1 MTARHP
7 MIEQA
12 AAARSGTALTVLFAD
27 ICGSTR
33 LYAALGD
40 EAARAV
46 VAGGL
51 DAVVAGLPRFGGRLV
66 KTLGDEVMC
75 VFPDPDC
82 AIAAAAE
89 MQVRV
94 RAARPGGLE
103 LSIHVGLQ
111 HGPVLLEGED
121 VFGDTVNAASYLCA
135 VATAGQILTAE
146 ATVERL
152 SEAGRAQTRRL
163 FYAII
168 KGARCESALYQ
179 ILWEGDTGALT
190 DVNFRQH
197 NRLPPDSGSI
207 LLAYEGQ
214 ELRIHARCPTLI
226 LGRDASC
233 DMAVPD
239 PFASRKHATLTLRR
253 TQVFLADHSVNGT
266 FVRRADGS
274 TVHVFRSELLLEG
287 SGEISLGRAFDQA
300 GAAPIRYRRD
310 RRALYRV

>member
-7 MIEQA
+7 MIEKA

-46 VAGGL
+46 VASGL
-51 DAVVAGLPRFGGRLV
+51 DAVTAVVPRFGGRLV

-82 AIAAAAE
+82 GIAAAAE
-89 MQVRV
+89 MQARV
-94 RAARPGGLE
+94 RAARPGGQE
-103 LSIHVGLQ
+103 MSIHVGLQ

-146 ATVERL
+146 ATVQHL
-152 SEAGRAQTRRL
+152 SDSARTQTRRL
-163 FYAII
+163 FYALI

-179 ILWEGDTGALT
+179 VLWDDAGVLT
-190 DVNFRQH
+190 DVNVRQH
-197 NRLPPDSGSI
+197 NRVPPDAGSV
-207 LLAYEGQ
+207 LLAYGAH
-214 ELRIHARCPTLI
+214 ELRIHARRPMLV
-226 LGRDASC
+226 LGREASC
-233 DMAVPD
+233 DIAVPD
-239 PFASRKHATLTLRR
+239 PFASRKHATLALRY
-253 TQVFLADHSVNGT
+253 TQVFLTDHSVNGT

-274 TVHVFRSELLLEG
+274 VLHVFRSELLLEG
-287 SGEISLGRAFDQA
+287 AGEISLGRGFDQA

>member
-7 MIEQA
+7 MIRKA

-33 LYAALGD
+33 LYGALGD

-46 VAGGL
+46 VASGL
-51 DAVVAGLPRFGGRLV
+51 DALAGVLPRFGGRLV
-66 KTLGDEVMC
+66 KTLGDELMC

-89 MQVRV
+89 MQARV
-94 RAARPGGLE
+94 RSARPGGQE

-146 ATVERL
+146 ATVQQL
-152 SEAGRAQTRRL
+152 SDSGRAQTRRL
-163 FYAII
+163 FYALI
-168 KGARCESALYQ
+168 KGARSESALYQ
-179 ILWEGDTGALT
+179 VLWEDDSGVLT
-190 DVNFRQH
+190 DVNVRQH
-197 NRLPPDSGSI
+197 NRVPPDSGSM
-207 LLAYEGQ
+207 LLAYETT
-214 ELRIHARCPTLI
+214 ELRIHARCPTLL
-226 LGRDASC
+226 LGREAAC
-233 DMAVPD
+233 DIAVPD
-239 PFASRKHATLTLRR
+239 PYASRRHASLALRR
-253 TQVFLADHSVNGT
+253 MQVFLIDHSVNGT

-274 TVHVFRSELLLEG
+274 TAHVFRSELLLEG
-287 SGEISLGRAFDQA
+287 SGEISLGRAFDQE
-300 GAAPIRYRRD
+300 GTAAIRYRPD